1 MICEY
6 CGSEHD
12 GSYGSGRFCSAKCA
26 RTYSTMNMPE
36 ESNKRRLAGL
46 KKARD
51 ITIEKNRKKRKNKKK
66 RGQYKASYN
75 ASFYNTNIRNLH
87 TMETGKLGEL
97 FVASKFISHGYEV
110 FVPLVD
116 RNGVDMI
123 IKKGQNIKTV
133 QVKTSNTV
141 DTKNSVSIFR
151 IVKHERHIKN
161 GSYTQKRKRYS
172 PEEVN
177 LFSLY
182 STAFNDAYLVE
193 NTENAPLSINIRDH
207 YSSPR
212 GTQPSVTHMAED
224 YQIDK
229 VLNEMDMG
237 INQSDIVMDIDYKE
251 VDNEDDV

>member
-51 ITIEKNRKKRKNKKK
+51 ITIEKKRKKRKNKKK
-66 RGQYKASYN
+66 RGQYN
-75 ASFYNTNIRNLH
+75 ASFYNANTRNLH

-123 IKKGQNIKTV
+123 IKKGKNIKTV

-141 DTKNSVSIFR
+141 DTKNSVSPFHM
-151 IVKHERHIKN
+151 VKHERHIKN
-161 GSYTQKRKRYS
+161 GTYIQKCKRYS

-177 LFSLY
+177 LFALY
-182 STAFNDAYLVE
+182 STVFNDAYLVE
-193 NTENAPLSINIRDH
+193 NTENTPLSIHIRDH
-207 YSSPR
+207 YSSPYGR
-212 GTQPSVTHMAED
+212 QPSVTHMAED

-229 VLNEMDMG
+229 VLDEMDMG
-237 INQSDIVMDIDYKE
+237 INHSDIVMDIDYKE
-251 VDNEDDV
+251 IDNEDDV